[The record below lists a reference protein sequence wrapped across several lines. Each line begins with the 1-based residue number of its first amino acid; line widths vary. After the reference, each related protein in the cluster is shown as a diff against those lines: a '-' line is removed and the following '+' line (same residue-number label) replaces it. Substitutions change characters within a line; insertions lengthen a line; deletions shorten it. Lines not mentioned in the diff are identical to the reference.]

1 METWKGPTIPQ
12 FWPWHRPWVGSG
24 PQAFNVH
31 IATLRHVLGQPLD
44 LLRRGP
50 VALSVSWNLRP
61 GCWSEQHQTALFHIW
76 NLEISRYQLAGLDD
90 HRCTMRVMPFFLARS
105 QPNLQTSLKGW
116 SPVVSV
122 VAVGEVSQRSQR
134 WAQKAD
140 FVWPWSS
147 FLCYYRLAPRL
158 GRDPK
163 WGKPHDLG
171 VPQMVGL

>member
-1 METWKGPTIPQ
+1 METWKGPTILQ

-50 VALSVSWNLRP
+50 VADLAVGRNNIKLSFSTFETWRFLDINLP
-61 GCWSEQHQTALFHIW
+61 DWMIIDVPWGSCL
-76 NLEISRYQLAGLDD
+76 
-90 HRCTMRVMPFFLARS
+90 FLARS